1 MRLREAALT
10 NATRRGVLGLLSAGA
25 ALLTPPARA
34 ASETAPASANADDAC
49 ILTPQS
55 ESGPYY
61 LDPKLVRAEIAEDR
75 PGVPLRL
82 RLRVIEAGSCAPLP
96 GARVDIWHCDARGVY
111 SGYPGQS
118 DTHKLDQSGKTFLR
132 GTQMADAAGW
142 AGFRTIYPG
151 WYAGRATHIHFRV
164 FVDEATVLTG
174 QTFFPEALNEFIYTN
189 VPDYTGRPKQRLVIN
204 ANDRVATEADPEHR
218 AHCAVKEERDHYLAT
233 LTLAVSRNPAAAV
246 EMPTGKLPPAP
257 WIKDRLAALVPGLK
271 RSPF

>member
-1 MRLREAALT
+1 MPLEALLA
-10 NATRRGVLGLLSAGA
+10 NATRRGFLGLVSAGA
-25 ALLTPPARA
+25 ALLAPSAHA
-34 ASETAPASANADDAC
+34 ESESSTLSAGADDAC
-49 ILTPQS
+49 VLTPQS

-61 LDPKLVRAEIAEDR
+61 FDPKLVRADIAEGR
-75 PGVPLRL
+75 PGVPLSL
-82 RLRVIEAGSCAPLP
+82 RLRVIEAGACTPIP
-96 GARVDIWHCDARGVY
+96 GARVDIWHCDARGIY
-111 SGYPGQS
+111 SGYPGQG

-142 AGFRTIYPG
+142 AAFKTIYPG

-164 FVDEATVLTG
+164 FLDEATVLTG

-189 VPDYTGRPKQRLVIN
+189 VPDYTGRPKQRLVVN
-204 ANDRVATEADPEHR
+204 ANDRVATDADPDHR
-218 AHCAVKEERDHYLAT
+218 AYCAIKEERDQYLAT
-233 LTLAVSRNPAAAV
+233 LTLAVSRKPAAAV

>member
-1 MRLREAALT
+1 MA
-10 NATRRGVLGLLSAGA
+10 NATRRGFLGLVSAGA
-25 ALLTPPARA
+25 ALLAPSAHA
-34 ASETAPASANADDAC
+34 ESESSTLSAGADDAC
-49 ILTPQS
+49 VLTPQS

-61 LDPKLVRAEIAEDR
+61 FDPKLVRANIAEGR
-75 PGVPLRL
+75 PGVPLSL
-82 RLRVIEAGSCAPLP
+82 RLRVIEAGACTPIS
-96 GARVDIWHCDARGVY
+96 GARVDIWHCDARGIY
-111 SGYPGQS
+111 SGYPGQG

-142 AGFRTIYPG
+142 AAFKTIYPG

-164 FVDEATVLTG
+164 FLDDATVLTG

-189 VPDYTGRPKQRLVIN
+189 VPDYTGRPKQRLVVN
-204 ANDRVATEADPEHR
+204 ANDRVATDADPDHR
-218 AHCAVKEERDHYLAT
+218 AYCAIKEERDQYLAT
-233 LTLAVSRNPAAAV
+233 LTLAVSRKPAAAV

>member
-1 MRLREAALT
+1 MT
-10 NATRRGVLGLLSAGA
+10 IATRRGVLGLLSASTA
-25 ALLTPPARA
+25 TLLTPAARA
-34 ASETAPASANADDAC
+34 AAETPPSSASIDDAC

-61 LDPKLVRAEIAEDR
+61 LDPKLVRADIAEDR
-75 PGVPLRL
+75 PGVPLAL
-82 RLRVIEAGSCAPLP
+82 RLRVIEAGSCAPIS
-96 GARVDIWHCDARGVY
+96 GARVDVWHCDARGIY

-118 DTHKLDQSGKTFLR
+118 DTHKVDQTGKTFLR

-142 AGFRTIYPG
+142 AAFKTIYPG

-164 FVDEATVLTG
+164 FLDEATVLTG

-204 ANDRVATEADPEHR
+204 ANDRVATDADPDHR
-218 AHCAVKEERDHYLAT
+218 AYCAVKEERDRYVAM
-233 LTLAVSRNPAAAV
+233 LTLAVNRSAATPV

>member
-10 NATRRGVLGLLSAGA
+10 IATRRGVLGLLSAGA

-34 ASETAPASANADDAC
+34 ASETVPALANADDAC

-82 RLRVIEAGSCAPLP
+82 RLRVIEAGSCAPIP
-96 GARVDIWHCDARGVY
+96 GARVDVWHCDARGIY

-118 DTHKLDQSGKTFLR
+118 DNHKLDQSGKTFLR

-204 ANDRVATEADPEHR
+204 ANDRVATEADPDHR

-233 LTLAVSRNPAAAV
+233 LTLAVGRNPAAAV